1 MLVEGMIII
10 DETYLFMCGV
20 TRAFLSG
27 QDEGDQL
34 LRVVHMLNRRVGG
47 DECFSGG

>member
-34 LRVVHMLNRRVGG
+34 FKSRPHV
-47 DECFSGG
+47 E